1 MIGRTLGHY
10 RVVEKLGE
18 GGMGVVYKAQD
29 LHLDRL
35 VALKVLPPDKLTD
48 PDPSTGSGSARATSR
63 AERRQ
68 RFTQEA
74 KAASALNHPHIIT
87 IHDIASDGGI
97 DFIAMEYV
105 AGRTLGE
112 LIPRKGLRL
121 NEALKIAVQMADAL
135 AKAHAAGIIHR
146 DLKPG
151 NVMVTK
157 DGQVKVLDFG
167 LAKLTEAVSPAGDE
181 PTHTA
186 KPTTDEG
193 AIVGTVAYMSPEQ
206 AQGKKVDARSDIFS
220 FGAVLYEVVTGCRA
234 FQGDTRAST
243 LAAVLKDEPKPAS
256 QIAVGLPKEM
266 DRLIRRCLHKDP
278 AHRVQHMDDLKVALE
293 ELKEESDSGAL
304 AAVTAPTK
312 PRRWRGWVLVGIA
325 GTLVLAALTVWLRP
339 AAPPASDLKAV
350 PLTSYAG
357 VESEPS
363 FSPDGSKVAFTW
375 SGEKGDNDD
384 IYVMQIGSTG
394 MPVRLT
400 TSPMK
405 DQSPAWSPDDRR
417 IAFERVQQGTVAIV
431 LIPSIGGPEFNLTEL
446 PGLSSQLSWAPNGKW
461 LAVNLRDPATGR
473 LNLWLVSAE
482 TGERR
487 PLTTFTTGWV
497 GGLRDLEPA
506 FSPDGRSLA
515 FARQTASFLYELHVL
530 RLTKDYQPDG
540 EPLRITDRRYPTV
553 DGVAWTADGREIVYG
568 AGGAQTQSLWRVPVS
583 GRQAPR
589 LLPFALPAAS
599 YPAIAR
605 TSPRL
610 IYRWWL
616 FNRNLW
622 RLDTRTGERTKLT
635 RSTYD
640 DAIPQYSRDGS
651 RIAFQ
656 SNRSGNLEIW
666 TCHEDGSDCQQ
677 ITRFGGPQSG
687 TPHWSPDGHRIAF
700 DSRVEG
706 RSEIF
711 IIAADGGAPRRLTTT
726 PGFNNM
732 IPSWS
737 ADGQWLYFASNR
749 SGRDEIWKVPAEG
762 GTEIQVTR
770 AGGVNALSSP
780 DGKYLYYVK
789 RAPSKLY
796 RMPAEGGEETVV
808 VGDPLGFAEFGVT
821 AKGVY
826 FVSDS
831 DLRFLDAT
839 TGKIKSRGL
848 VAESGGMC
856 VSPDGRYV
864 VWSQVDQNTADLMLV
879 ENFR

>member
-10 RVVEKLGE
+10 RIVEKLGE

-29 LHLDRL
+29 LHLDRF

-48 PDPSTGSGSARATSR
+48 R
-63 AERRQ
+63 ERQR

-87 IHDIASDGGI
+87 IYDIASDGGI

-105 AGRTLGE
+105 AGKTLDQA
-112 LIPRKGLRL
+112 IPRHGMRL
-121 NEALKIAVQMADAL
+121 NDALKIAVQMADAL

-151 NVMVTK
+151 NVMLT
-157 DGQVKVLDFG
+157 DEGHVKVLDFG
-167 LAKLTEAVSPAGDE
+167 LAKLTEAVPPGDDE

-193 AIVGTVAYMSPEQ
+193 TIVGTVAYMSPEQ

-234 FQGDTRAST
+234 FHGDTRAAT
-243 LAAVLKDEPKPAS
+243 LAAVLKEEPKPAS
-256 QIAVGLPKEM
+256 QIAVGLPKEI

-304 AAVTAPTK
+304 AAVTAPS
-312 PRRWRGWVLVGIA
+312 RRRHWRVWPPVGMA
-325 GTLVLAALTVWLRP
+325 GMLALAALVSWLMRQP
-339 AAPPASDLKAV
+339 PPADLKAV
-350 PLTSYAG
+350 PLTSFAG

-400 TSPMK
+400 TSPLK

-417 IAFERVQQGTVAIV
+417 IAFERVRQGTVAIV
-431 LIPSIGGPEFNLTEL
+431 LVPPIGGPERILKEL
-446 PGLSSQLSWAPNGKW
+446 KGISSHLSWTPDGKW
-461 LAVNLRDPATGR
+461 LAFNLRESATGSWT
-473 LNLWLVSAE
+473 LWIVSAA
-482 TGERR
+482 TGEHRR
-487 PLTTFTTGWV
+487 LTTLTG
-497 GGLRDLEPA
+497 GAGELNDLEPA

-515 FARQTASFLYELHVL
+515 FARQVSDSVFELDVL
-530 RLTKDYQPDG
+530 RLTKDLQPEG
-540 EPLRITDRRYPTV
+540 EPRRITDRRYATV
-553 DGVAWTADGREIVYG
+553 HGVAWTADGHDVVYG
-568 AGGAQTQSLWRVPVS
+568 AGGRRIQSLWRVPVS

-589 LLPFALPAAS
+589 QLPFALPAAI

-605 TSPRL
+605 TPPRL

-616 FNRNLW
+616 LNRNLW
-622 RLDTRTGERTKLT
+622 RLDTRTEERGMLKIS
-635 RSTYD
+635 RYD
-640 DAIPQYSRDGS
+640 HSVPQYSRDGS
-651 RIAFQ
+651 KIAFQ
-656 SNRSGNLEIW
+656 SNRSGNVEVW
-666 TCHEDGSDCQQ
+666 TCYADGSNCQQ
-677 ITRFGGPQSG
+677 LTSFEGPQCG
-687 TPHWSPDGHRIAF
+687 TPRWSPDGLRIAL

-706 RSEIF
+706 RSEIYV
-711 IIAADGGAPRRLTTT
+711 IAADGGTAARRVTNT
-726 PGFNNM
+726 PGFGNLM
-732 IPSWS
+732 PSWS
-737 ADGQWLYFASNR
+737 PDGLWLYFTSSR
-749 SGRDEIWKVPAEG
+749 SGRLEIWKMPAEG
-762 GTEIQVTR
+762 GPAVQVTR
-770 AGGVNALSSP
+770 AGGQSALSSP

-789 RAPSKLY
+789 PGLTPPGLF
-796 RMPAEGGEETVV
+796 RMPAEGGDETVAV
-808 VGDPLGFAEFGVT
+808 AQGLDGWFSFGVT
-821 AKGVY
+821 SSGVY
-826 FVSDS
+826 FVAKEN
-831 DLRFLDAT
+831 LQFLDTA
-839 TGKIKSRGL
+839 TGKIRPLGL
-848 VAESGGMC
+848 IRADGGMC
-856 VSPDGRYV
+856 VSADDRYV